1 MNDGASWIGLAVQN
15 FGLIIASVIVPFLL
29 HHFKYKREREEM
41 LFVTKKDAYIEYF
54 KKFEDSA
61 AAVAQQYEVFSRE
74 TMPQAML
81 KLLESNNSPEAIVEF
96 QKTVGEFPQKIQRT
110 FSRVS
115 EEMTSLK
122 IMCSDELY
130 QLIDKFEE
138 LNQRM
143 MNEASEWLGEMQ
155 KSMATPDMDMPMAK
169 DMTNLGK
176 QIKTMKDEIIRK
188 MRSEIGSGKNSE

>member
-1 MNDGASWIGLAVQN
+1 MISDQWVILAVQN

-41 LFVTKKDAYIEYF
+41 LFAARKDAYIEYF
-54 KKFEDSA
+54 KKFEDSS
-61 AAVAQQYEVFSRE
+61 AAVAQEYEVFSRE

-81 KLLESNNSPEAIVEF
+81 KLLDSNNSPEGIVEY
-96 QKTVGEFPQKIQRT
+96 QQTVGEFPQKIQRT

-130 QLIDKFEE
+130 LLIGQFEE
-138 LNQRM
+138 LNQKM
-143 MNEASEWLGEMQ
+143 MKQTSDWLGEIQ
-155 KSMATPDMDMPMAK
+155 TSMGNPNMEMPAAK
-169 DMTNLGK
+169 EMTVNGE
-176 QIKTMKDEIIRK
+176 QIKAMKNKIIQK
-188 MRSEIGSGKNSE
+188 MREEIGSNQL